1 MRRAMV
7 VTAGITFTQIVELLV
22 LFLVLNAILLAPL
35 IPAII
40 GVVAEYQQNRRDRD
54 GREL

>member
-1 MRRAMV
+1 MV
-7 VTAGITFTQIVELLV
+7 VSAAITFWQVIELLV
-22 LFLVLNAILLAPL
+22 LAIVLHMILLAPL
-35 IPAII
+35 IPAIV

>member
-1 MRRAMV
+1 MI
-7 VTAGITFTQIVELLV
+7 VTAGITFTQIVELLALAIV
-22 LFLVLNAILLAPL
+22 LHMILLAPL